1 LASYEYTIGDNGER
15 LSCTELGRTVEY
27 TYDELERLTSET
39 VTVGSEVSVTT
50 YTYDSNSNPD
60 SIQNN
65 YWLFELTNYDRDI
78 VEDKK
83 KGASMFVF
91 IAPRE
96 LNAEETEKLKE
107 FEQNDPE
114 FVKGVKEGWS
124 ILFIGNKEYVIMPG
138 IVSRS
143 EIISKIPESVKNNN
157 PDIIYYNTDNT
168 IVF

>member
-1 LASYEYTIGDNGER
+1 LENVGNGIQGIAQLNPTLINPKYGIGVKNNDPFR
-15 LSCTELGRTVEY
+15 RKRV
-27 TYDELERLTSET
+27 
-39 VTVGSEVSVTT
+39 VM
-50 YTYDSNSNPD
+50 SNPD

-65 YWLFELTNYDRDI
+65 YWLFELTDYSRDI
-78 VEDKK
+78 IEDKK
-83 KGASMFVF
+83 RGASLFVF
-91 IAPRE
+91 IAPRK
-96 LNAEETEKLKE
+96 LSAEETERLKE

-124 ILFIGNKEYVIMPG
+124 ILFISNKEYVIMPG

-157 PDIIYYNTDNT
+157 PDTIYYNTDNT